1 MPEVLLVNPRRRRR
15 KATRKRKRAVAR
27 RTNPVRRRRRRAA
40 PTAHRRI
47 RRVHAR
53 RVRRNP
59 RRHRRV
65 RRNPLHMGNNVFMRG
80 ASIAAAGLAVE
91 VLANKLASF
100 LPASWALDANVTR
113 IGCKAAITI
122 GVPMLAKKVKII
134 PAGVANAI
142 AIGGAVVTVMDIIN
156 TYVKPHLPAGLLSEY
171 DPNNSV
177 MQGYETGTLSG
188 DEDSMHGY
196 EAGQLSGGA
205 YGGGAYAGG
214 IGY

>member
-15 KATRKRKRAVAR
+15 KASSKRKRARAHR
-27 RTNPVRRRRRRAA
+27 SNPTRRRRRRAA
-40 PTAHRRI
+40 PVMHRRTR

-53 RVRRNP
+53 RRHNP
-59 RRHRRV
+59 RRRRLH
-65 RRNPLHMGNNVFMRG
+65 RNPLRAGSNVFMRG
-80 ASIAAAGLAVE
+80 AGIAAAGLAVD
-91 VLANKLASF
+91 VLATKLASF

-122 GVPMLAKKVKII
+122 GVPMLAKRVRII

-177 MQGYETGTLSG
+177 MQGYEAGQLSG
-188 DEDSMHGY
+188 GNMEGY

-205 YGGGAYAGG
+205 YGDGAYAGG

>member
-15 KATRKRKRAVAR
+15 KVTKRRRARARRATAAPKRRRRV
-27 RTNPVRRRRRRAA
+27 RTNPVMHHRRRR
-40 PTAHRRI
+40 

-53 RVRRNP
+53 RNPSRRRRSRRIRRNP
-59 RRHRRV
+59 MHF
-65 RRNPLHMGNNVFMRG
+65 GGNVFMRG

-91 VLANKLASF
+91 VLANKLAAHI
-100 LPASWALDANVTR
+100 PAGWGLDANIAR
-113 IGCKAAITI
+113 IGAKAAITI
-122 GVPMLAKKVKII
+122 GVPMLAKKVRII

-142 AIGGAVVTVMDIIN
+142 AIGGAVITVMDIIN

-177 MQGYETGTLSG
+177 IQ
-188 DEDSMHGY
+188 GY
-196 EAGQLSGGA
+196 EAGTLTGYEEGVLSGGA